1 LVLLHLGRLHF
12 HGIGIQALG
21 RWWLLPVRCASSK
34 GFDASVEIGG
44 DRWRIAAAQ
53 KIEQDTGALMSRLDT
68 LKIKI
73 FADGA
78 DLDGMLAM
86 YADPRIDGF
95 TTNPT
100 LMRKAGVTDYEVF
113 ARTVLERITD
123 RPISFEVFADTFDD
137 MERQARRIAGW
148 GSNVNVKIPITNTKG
163 ASSADL
169 VKRLSADGITVNVTA
184 IMTIDQVREVAAAL
198 HPESQSIISVFAG
211 RVADTGRDPVPHMRE
226 CLECLSE
233 RPGAALLWA
242 SPRELLNLFQADEIG
257 CHIITMTND
266 LLAKLAMV
274 GKDLDVFSRETVEM
288 FRADAEAAKFT
299 LVSRSTP
306 VAN

>member
-1 LVLLHLGRLHF
+1 
-12 HGIGIQALG
+12 
-21 RWWLLPVRCASSK
+21 
-34 GFDASVEIGG
+34 
-44 DRWRIAAAQ
+44 
-53 KIEQDTGALMSRLDT
+53 MSRLDT

-86 YADPRIDGF
+86 YADPRIHGF

-100 LMRKAGVTDYEVF
+100 LMRKAGVTDYEAF

-137 MERQARRIAGW
+137 MERQARWIAGW
-148 GSNVNVKIPITNTKG
+148 GPNVNVKIPITNTRG
-163 ASSADL
+163 ASSAGL

-198 HPESQSIISVFAG
+198 HPESQSIVSVFAG

-274 GKDLDVFSRETVEM
+274 GKDLDLFSRETVEM

-299 LVSRSTP
+299 LVSKSTP
-306 VAN
+306 EAN

>member
-1 LVLLHLGRLHF
+1 
-12 HGIGIQALG
+12 
-21 RWWLLPVRCASSK
+21 
-34 GFDASVEIGG
+34 
-44 DRWRIAAAQ
+44 
-53 KIEQDTGALMSRLDT
+53 MSRLDT

-86 YADPRIDGF
+86 YADPRIHGF

-100 LMRKAGVTDYEVF
+100 LMRKAGVTDYEAF

-137 MERQARRIAGW
+137 MERQARWIAGW
-148 GSNVNVKIPITNTKG
+148 GPNVNVKIPITNTRG
-163 ASSADL
+163 ASSAGL

-184 IMTIDQVREVAAAL
+184 IMTIEQVREVAAAL
-198 HPESQSIISVFAG
+198 HPESQSIVSVFAG

-274 GKDLDVFSRETVEM
+274 GKDLDLFSRETVEM

-299 LVSRSTP
+299 LVSKSTP
-306 VAN
+306 EAN